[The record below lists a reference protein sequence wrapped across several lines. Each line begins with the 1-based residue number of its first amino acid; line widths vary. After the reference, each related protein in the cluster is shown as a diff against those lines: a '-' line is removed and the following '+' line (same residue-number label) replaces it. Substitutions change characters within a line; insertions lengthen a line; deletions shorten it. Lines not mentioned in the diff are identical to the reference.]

1 MASAVEWYSGSM
13 PRFFFHLY
21 EYEPVL
27 DEEGEELTGLEAA
40 QAAALR
46 SARSLAAEQVLK
58 GKLNL
63 NHSIDIVDDSGAVV
77 CTVTFRDAFEI
88 EG

>member
-1 MASAVEWYSGSM
+1 M

-21 EYEPVL
+21 EDTPVL
-27 DEEGEELTGLEAA
+27 DEEGDVLTGIEAA
-40 QAAALR
+40 QSAAMK

-63 NHSIDIVDDSGAVV
+63 NHSIDIVDDSRTVV
-77 CTVTFRDAFEI
+77 CAVTFRDALES
-88 EG
+88 EW